1 MIKINTEE
9 GGGVEIKGFVPEI
22 ISETINAVRAI
33 YTMIKE
39 DDPFGA
45 KMYKDMILKEIYVA
59 FKTPEEIKELNEK
72 SLNEMRDKLGNLG
85 EMLDFLEKL
94 MHGEEDNKE
103 EEKDIRSADFESDV
117 DFKKWFHG
125 EDKE

>member
-22 ISETINAVRAI
+22 ISETIGAVRAI

-45 KMYKDMILKEIYVA
+45 KMYKDMILKEMYVA

-72 SLNEMRDKLGNLG
+72 SLNEMKDKLGHFS

-94 MHGEEDNKE
+94 IHNEENNK
-103 EEKDIRSADFESDV
+103 EKDIRSADFESDV
-117 DFKKWFHG
+117 DFKKWFNG
-125 EDKE
+125 EDNK

>member
-9 GGGVEIKGFVPEI
+9 GGGVEIKGFLPEI
-22 ISETINAVRAI
+22 ISETISAVRDI
-33 YTMIKE
+33 YNMIKE
-39 DDPFGA
+39 DNPFGA
-45 KMYKDMILKEIYVA
+45 KMYKDMILKEMYVA

-72 SLNEMRDKLGNLG
+72 SLNKMKDKLGHLG
-85 EMLDFLEKL
+85 GMLDFLEKL
-94 MHGEEDNKE
+94 MHDEEDNK